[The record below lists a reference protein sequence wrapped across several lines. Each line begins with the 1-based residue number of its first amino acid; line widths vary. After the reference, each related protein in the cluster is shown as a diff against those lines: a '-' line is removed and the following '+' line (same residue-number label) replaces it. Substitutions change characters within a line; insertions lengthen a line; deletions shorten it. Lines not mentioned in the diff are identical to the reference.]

1 MTSSNKVSSVQH
13 RANNIVD
20 PTLFSTAVVLVL
32 SLDTQL
38 TSANTN
44 WMHHYNF
51 VFSLSIK
58 QQHEKHHLKIYWIT
72 FCKRLQT
79 HKKDVQQISRAKN
92 HFRTRE
98 GVSYTCNGCNH
109 KMGQLIIDFHSFF
122 VLWRNKQNHWNKYL
136 VWLFCLN
143 LIWMV

>member
-58 QQHEKHHLKIYWIT
+58 QQHEKHHLKILNHLLQKVADPQ
-72 FCKRLQT
+72 KRCAT
-79 HKKDVQQISRAKN
+79 
-92 HFRTRE
+92 
-98 GVSYTCNGCNH
+98 
-109 KMGQLIIDFHSFF
+109 
-122 VLWRNKQNHWNKYL
+122 NK
-136 VWLFCLN
+136 
-143 LIWMV
+143 